1 MLNLSLVVK
10 LKLIYNNEAKIIVS
24 LRMYSDFVILETLS
38 SQLIIYWL
46 NFAISEIIY
55 KKINKNLDNYLTNS

>member
-24 LRMYSDFVILETLS
+24 LRMYLDFVILETLS

-46 NFAISEIIY
+46 KFAISEII
-55 KKINKNLDNYLTNS
+55 